1 MKHPSIQALKHSL
14 IPTFLLLF
22 FTVLSFNA
30 FAQDEPQA
38 AASQQSEK
46 QYNSDIHSFI
56 LHRLDQEAK
65 QREKMMNKAIQ
76 HYLIN
81 LPNAEKLY
89 DETFVRINSSVEED
103 TTEEGNPEI
112 NYVYNIAYN
121 CHHFDGTEDDYPSAA
136 YLWNSSNSCRA
147 ICNITRMMIND
158 QLSDL
163 FSAGSKITITVT
175 STTDA
180 AEITHIAY
188 HGEYGDFRYM
198 PVVYND
204 EHIRLSVNQKEGI
217 TTNAQLAY
225 VRAQSVRD
233 FLDNNVSLIQNGN
246 TEYFFNTRCF
256 DMTGPHYRRS
266 QIQIVVHG
274 AFDAQARQM
283 EARLR
288 DDQYVDFN
296 IPSTEENS
304 NSKTYALI
312 IADEEYTAPLPNC
325 DFASNDGEVLSEYF
339 VRTLGLPARHVKV
352 LHNAGRQEIKDNGIR
367 WLKDII
373 TAQKGDVH
381 IILYYAGHGISNAKN
396 SPYLLPSG
404 VDVSK
409 IRAFRSKTGLL
420 PENIILKGKDA
431 EKILKQCISFD
442 TLTGWFNRVD
452 ALSYTFIIDA
462 SFNGI
467 QRSGQQFFNIKKESK
482 RYRAPRVRSDI
493 VIFMAADADKTAYSF
508 IDQHH
513 GFFTYYILKELKFT
527 RGEATF
533 NELFN
538 NVKKNQAY
546 ESSLQGKLQEPS
558 IIIGGKLGDTWGNRT
573 FINN

>member
-1 MKHPSIQALKHSL
+1 MKYASTQAITRRGILMAL
-14 IPTFLLLF
+14 
-22 FTVLSFNA
+22 VMMLSFSS
-30 FAQDEPQA
+30 FAQAPVADSLSTE
-38 AASQQSEK
+38 SESR
-46 QYNSDIHSFI
+46 YNNDIHSFI
-56 LHRLDQEAK
+56 LHRLGQEVK
-65 QREKMMNKAIQ
+65 QREKMMNKTVQ

-89 DETFVRINSSVEED
+89 DETFVRINSSVQED
-103 TTEEGNPEI
+103 TTEDGRPEI
-112 NYVYNIAYN
+112 NYVYEIAYN
-121 CHHFDGTEDDYPSAA
+121 CHHFEGTEDDYPSAA

-147 ICNITRMMIND
+147 ICNITRNMIQDN
-158 QLSDL
+158 LSDI
-163 FSAGSKITITVT
+163 FAAGTRIEVTIT

-180 AEITHIAY
+180 AEISHIPY
-188 HGEYGDFRYM
+188 RGEYGDYRYM
-198 PVVYND
+198 PAVYN
-204 EHIRLSVNQKEGI
+204 EENVRISVNQKEGI

-225 VRAQSVRD
+225 IRAQSVRD
-233 FLDNNVSLIQNGN
+233 YLDNNVSAIKNGN
-246 TEYFFNTRCF
+246 TEYFFTTKCF

-266 QIQIVVHG
+266 SLRIVVHG

-283 EARLR
+283 EARLQ
-288 DDQYVDFN
+288 DDEYVDFN
-296 IPSTEENS
+296 IPAIEENS

-381 IILYYAGHGISNAKN
+381 IILYYAGHGVSNAKFG
-396 SPYLLPSG
+396 PYLVPSG

-409 IRAFRSKTGLL
+409 IRAFRSKTGNL
-420 PENIILKGKDA
+420 PENINLKKKDA
-431 EKILKQCISFD
+431 EKILSQCISFD
-442 TLTGWFNRVD
+442 TLTGWFNRVE

-462 SFNGI
+462 GFDGI
-467 QRSGQQFFNIKKESK
+467 QRNGKPFFTIKKETK
-482 RYRAPRVRSDI
+482 KARLPRVRSDI
-493 VIFMAADADKTAYSF
+493 VIFMAANPDKTAYSF

-513 GFFTYYILKELKFT
+513 GFFTYYILKELKYT

-533 NELFN
+533 QELFE
-538 NVKKNQAY
+538 NVTKNQAY
-546 ESSLQGKLQEPS
+546 ESSLQGKLQEPVMV
-558 IIIGGKLGDTWGNRT
+558 IGGKLGENWGNRT